1 VTNEAIKADD
11 LARQVAD
18 AMWAKDLASQALG
31 LQLQQ
36 VGQGH
41 ARFSMTVRPEHCNGF
56 GVLHGGVLATL
67 ADTAFAFACNSS
79 NALTLATGFDID
91 ILRSA
96 QVGDAL
102 SARAECRHQGGQN
115 GLYDVTIT
123 RGEDTIAHF
132 RGRSQRLKGRKVVEE
147 I

>member
-1 VTNEAIKADD
+1 M
-11 LARQVAD
+11 ARQVAD

-31 LQLQQ
+31 LQLER

-79 NALTLATGFDID
+79 NALTLATGIDID

-96 QVGDAL
+96 HAGDAL
-102 SARAECRHQGGQN
+102 SARAECCHQGGQN
-115 GLYDVTIT
+115 GL
-123 RGEDTIAHF
+123 
-132 RGRSQRLKGRKVVEE
+132 
-147 I
+147 